1 MYRPHFLANLRAFY
15 AQTFFGHCYVRSPV
29 YVYLCVVYL
38 SLQVLDFPF
47 HLILVF
53 QTARFNC
60 VQRQIYAFVFN
71 VPFIF
76 LIALNYAN
84 SEDNCAYQYNFEG
97 YEGLRIF
104 AFEWYVPLNYLR
116 MAQPCI
122 HAGGG
127 GGTSIWNCSLTFHPT
142 NYTKI
147 SVICRRTQLVLGLSA
162 WLIPPPKIFYS
173 KIMRHKS
180 VLYDKII
187 RCKRLPAI
195 MLCIMTS
202 ADTSRASQLVICSN
216 EKFSNWNSKTIALY
230 CDEEER

>member
-1 MYRPHFLANLRAFY
+1 MLTLKIIVLINTTLKVMKVWGYS
-15 AQTFFGHCYVRSPV
+15 RS
-29 YVYLCVVYL
+29 
-38 SLQVLDFPF
+38 SDMF
-47 HLILVF
+47 HWIIFEWLNLVF
-53 QTARFNC
+53 MR
-60 VQRQIYAFVFN
+60 
-71 VPFIF
+71 
-76 LIALNYAN
+76 
-84 SEDNCAYQYNFEG
+84 E
-97 YEGLRIF
+97 
-104 AFEWYVPLNYLR
+104 
-116 MAQPCI
+116 
-122 HAGGG
+122 G
-127 GGTSIWNCSLTFHPT
+127 GGTSIWNCILTFHST

>member
-1 MYRPHFLANLRAFY
+1 MNKNERTSHEWWHFWSLLRCFVTVPPHKHDMYRPHFLANLRAFY

-76 LIALNYAN
+76 LIALDYAN

-104 AFEWYVPLNYLR
+104 AFE
-116 MAQPCI
+116 
-122 HAGGG
+122 
-127 GGTSIWNCSLTFHPT
+127 
-142 NYTKI
+142 
-147 SVICRRTQLVLGLSA
+147 
-162 WLIPPPKIFYS
+162 
-173 KIMRHKS
+173 
-180 VLYDKII
+180 
-187 RCKRLPAI
+187 
-195 MLCIMTS
+195 
-202 ADTSRASQLVICSN
+202 
-216 EKFSNWNSKTIALY
+216 
-230 CDEEER
+230 